1 MQLEG
6 PNRPKIAHGQNR
18 AKIAHGQN
26 RPKIAQGLGSL
37 LGWTKE
43 AYVGY
48 LGLVL
53 THSSRLG
60 ATWGGELVIRLSW
73 HGAMT

>member
-1 MQLEG
+1 MVIFVVQAAPNRARAMQLEG

-53 THSSRLG
+53 TL
-60 ATWGGELVIRLSW
+60 
-73 HGAMT
+73 